1 MRGRILVFLL
11 PAGLL
16 AAAADAEMRVALSN
30 AVLHSLQPLANLCT
44 ELDPAS
50 DKAYLDRYLAGV
62 PPRSPLWR
70 TPPPRSAETAL
81 PALKRNLVE
90 QMVALLGEPVRKE
103 ASAFAHNFPLV
114 FEWEG
119 MMESPLGEAEF
130 IADWLAAHAAS
141 PLVPFLQLL
150 LAHRLEAT
158 WRYAPNDKKAELAS
172 RFDAALAPV
181 LASADP
187 TIMCLAR
194 DLQERHARAR

>member
-1 MRGRILVFLL
+1 MLGRILVFLL

-16 AAAADAEMRVALSN
+16 AAGTHAETRVALSD
-30 AVLHSLQPLANLCT
+30 AVLHSVQPLVGLCT
-44 ELDPAS
+44 EVDPAS
-50 DKAYLDRYLAGV
+50 DKACLDRYLAGV

-70 TPPPRSAETAL
+70 SPPPRSAETAL
-81 PALKRNLVE
+81 PALKLNLVE

-103 ASAFAHNFPLV
+103 ASAFADNFPLV
-114 FEWEG
+114 VEWEG
-119 MMESPLGEAEF
+119 MMENPLSEAEF
-130 IADWLAAHAAS
+130 IADWLAAHATS

-150 LAHRLEAT
+150 LAHRLDAT
-158 WRYAPNDKKAELAS
+158 WRYAPNDKKAALAS

-194 DLQERHARAR
+194 DLQERNARAR